1 MWIQIKRLLTELKP
15 YKTSTIFMVLAGV
28 AMSLAQWQL
37 AVQLKDVFD
46 ALDAKSTIDIMALPK
61 KILAISFVM
70 AVGRYFHLSIM
81 NYNADRVV
89 TKLRNDL
96 QMKFMSLSQNF
107 HNSYLTGSGGMIS
120 RILTDVV
127 IIQHGMRLF
136 ADFFTQPLSFILL
149 IGTLFYR
156 DWKLTLIILLFLPLV
171 VAFARQIGKSL
182 RKYGHGGQ
190 EILEKLSSLIKESLD
205 GVKVIQSYG
214 LESEMNRKFHVIAD
228 EYLANRKKM
237 HTRGEAASPVTEFIS
252 TSVVMVIFTY
262 IGLEISKGQAS
273 LGDFGSYLG
282 ALFLLQA
289 PIKKIQESF
298 VKLQE
303 TVVALERVYSI
314 VDNEYQVPE
323 WVDTVPFPEIW
334 SSIDF
339 KNVGFSYRN
348 TPVLA
353 NINLT
358 IKKGEIVA
366 IVGESGSGKST
377 LVNLLQRFFDPNEG
391 EVVIEGVDIKKMSLI
406 DLRKHIGLV
415 TQDVFL
421 FNESIAKNIHNGDL
435 SKDASGVVLA
445 SVMANAHGF
454 ITSMPHG
461 FDSPVGDRG
470 SLLSGGERQRV
481 SIARALFKNAP
492 ILILDEATSALDTA
506 SEIEVQ
512 KGLDTLMQGKT
523 TIVIAHRLSTVLHAD
538 KIVVM
543 KKGRIIEIGNHS
555 QLMAQKG
562 EYSRYIGLQNLK

>member
-1 MWIQIKRLLTELKP
+1 MWIQIKRLLLELKP
-15 YKTSTIFMVLAGV
+15 YRNSVIIIIIAGI

-46 ALDAKSTIDIMALPK
+46 SLDQKNKVNILALPK
-61 KILAISFVM
+61 KILLIAAVM
-70 AVGRYFHLSIM
+70 ALGRYFHLSVM
-81 NYNADRVV
+81 NYTADRVV
-89 TKLRNDL
+89 VSLRSKL
-96 QMKFMSLSQNF
+96 QIQFMNLSQSF
-107 HNSYLTGSGGMIS
+107 HNNYLTGSGGMIS

-136 ADFFTQPLSFILL
+136 ADFFTQPLSFVLL

-156 DWKLTLIILLFLPLV
+156 DWKLTCIILLFLPLI
-171 VAFARQIGKSL
+171 VAFSKQIGRSL

-190 EILEKLSSLIKESLD
+190 EILEKLTSLIKESLD
-205 GVKVIQSYG
+205 GVKVIQSYC
-214 LESEMNRKFHVIAD
+214 LEKEMDHKFHLIAD
-228 EYLANRKKM
+228 EYLVNRKKM
-237 HTRGEAASPVTEFIS
+237 HTRGEAASPVTEFLS

-282 ALFLLQA
+282 ALFLLQS

-298 VKLQE
+298 VKIQE

-314 VDNEYQVPE
+314 IDNEYHVPE
-323 WVDTVPFPEIW
+323 WVDTVPFPRNW
-334 SSIDF
+334 SNIEF
-339 KNVGFSYRN
+339 KNVSFTYKN
-348 TPVLA
+348 NPVLQ
-353 NINLT
+353 NINLE
-358 IKKGEIVA
+358 IKKGDILA

-377 LVNLLQRFFDPNEG
+377 LVNLLQRFFDPNQG
-391 EVVIEGVDIKKMSLI
+391 QILIEGIDIKKFALN
-406 DLRKHIGLV
+406 DLRMHIGLV

-421 FNESIAKNIHNGDL
+421 FNETIGKNIHNGDL
-435 SKDASGVVLA
+435 SKDESGVVLA

-454 ITSMPHG
+454 ITKMPKG
-461 FDSPVGDRG
+461 FGSVVGDRG

-492 ILILDEATSALDTA
+492 ILVLDEATSALDTA

-512 KGLDTLMQGKT
+512 KGLDTLMHGKT
-523 TIVIAHRLSTVLHAD
+523 TVVIAHRLSTVLHAN

-543 KKGRIIEIGNHS
+543 KKGQIIEQGNH
-555 QLMAQKG
+555 QELMTRKG
-562 EYSRYIGLQNLK
+562 EYARYIELQNLK

>member
-1 MWIQIKRLLTELKP
+1 MLKQIKRLLTEFRP
-15 YKTSTIFMVLAGV
+15 YRTSVICIILAGI

-37 AVQLKDVFD
+37 AVQLKDIFD
-46 ALDAKSTIDIMALPK
+46 SLDQKNQVNILALPK
-61 KILAISFVM
+61 KILLISAVM
-70 AVGRYFHLSIM
+70 ALGRYFHLSIM
-81 NYNADRVV
+81 NYTADRVV
-89 TKLRNDL
+89 VKLRNDL
-96 QMKFMSLSQNF
+96 QVKFMNLSQNF

-136 ADFFTQPLSFILL
+136 ADFFTQPLSFVLL

-156 DWKLTLIILLFLPLV
+156 DWKLTLIILLFLPLI
-171 VAFARQIGKSL
+171 VAFSKQIGRSL

-214 LESEMNRKFHVIAD
+214 LEGEMNRKFHVIAD

-252 TSVVMVIFTY
+252 TAVVMVIFTY

-289 PIKKIQESF
+289 PIKKIQDSF

-314 VDNEYQVPE
+314 IDNEYHVPE
-323 WVDTVPFPEIW
+323 WVDTVPFPKSW
-334 SSIDF
+334 SSIEF
-339 KNVGFSYRN
+339 RNVSFSYKN
-348 TPVLA
+348 TPVLQ
-353 NINLT
+353 NINLQ
-358 IKKGEIVA
+358 IKKGEILA

-391 EVVIEGVDIKKMSLI
+391 SILIEGIDIRRFALS

-421 FNESIAKNIHNGDL
+421 FNESVGKNIHNGDL
-435 SKDASGVVLA
+435 TKDESGVVLA

-454 ITSMPHG
+454 ITKMPKG
-461 FDSPVGDRG
+461 FDSAVGDRG

-512 KGLDTLMQGKT
+512 KGLDTLMSGKT
-523 TIVIAHRLSTVLHAD
+523 TVVIAHRLSTVLHAN
-538 KIVVM
+538 KIIVM
-543 KKGRIIEIGNHS
+543 KKGRILEQGNHVELIS
-555 QLMAQKG
+555 HQG
-562 EYSRYIGLQNLK
+562 EYARYIELQNLK

>member
-1 MWIQIKRLLTELKP
+1 MWKQIKRLLLELKP
-15 YKTSTIFMVLAGV
+15 FRTSVILIILAGV

-46 ALDAKSTIDIMALPK
+46 SLDQKNKINILSLPK
-61 KILAISFVM
+61 KILLISIVM
-70 AVGRYFHLSIM
+70 ALGRYFHLSIM
-81 NYNADRVV
+81 NYTADRVV
-89 TKLRNDL
+89 VKLRNDL
-96 QMKFMSLSQNF
+96 QMKFMHLSQSF

-136 ADFFTQPLSFILL
+136 ADFFTQPLSFMLL

-156 DWKLTLIILLFLPLV
+156 DWKLTLIILLFLPLI
-171 VAFARQIGKSL
+171 VAFSKQIGRSL

-214 LESEMNRKFHVIAD
+214 LEKEMNRKFHVIAD
-228 EYLANRKKM
+228 EYLANRKKIHM
-237 HTRGEAASPVTEFIS
+237 RGEAASPVTEFIS

-262 IGLEISKGQAS
+262 MGLEISKGQAS

-314 VDNEYQVPE
+314 IDNDYQVPE
-323 WVDTVPFPEIW
+323 YLDTVPFPKQWDNIV
-334 SSIDF
+334 F
-339 KNVGFSYRN
+339 QNVSFNYKD
-348 TPVLA
+348 TPVLQ
-353 NINLT
+353 NINLN
-358 IKKGEIVA
+358 IKKGEILA

-391 EVVIEGVDIKKMSLI
+391 KIMIEGTDIRQFALT

-421 FNESIAKNIHNGDL
+421 FSESVGKNIHNGDL
-435 SKDASGVVLA
+435 SKSEAGVVMA
-445 SVMANAHGF
+445 SVMANAHDF
-454 ITSMPHG
+454 ITAMPKG
-461 FDSPVGDRG
+461 FDSAVGDRG

-492 ILILDEATSALDTA
+492 ILVLDEATSALDTG

-512 KGLDTLMQGKT
+512 KGLDTLMHGKT
-523 TIVIAHRLSTVLHAD
+523 TVVIAHRLSTVMHAN

-543 KKGRIIEIGNHS
+543 KKGRIIEQGTHTE
-555 QLMAQKG
+555 LLAQQG
-562 EYSRYIGLQNLK
+562 EYARYIQLQNLK

>member
-1 MWIQIKRLLTELKP
+1 MI
-15 YKTSTIFMVLAGV
+15 LAGV
-28 AMSLAQWQL
+28 LMSLAQWQL
-37 AVQLKDVFD
+37 ALQLKDVFD
-46 ALDAKSTIDIMALPK
+46 ALDSKSTVDILSLPK
-61 KILAISFVM
+61 KILVISFVM
-70 AVGRYFHLSIM
+70 ALGRYFHLSIM
-81 NYNADRVV
+81 NFNADRVV
-89 TKLRNDL
+89 TKLRNNL
-96 QMKFMSLSQNF
+96 QVKFMNLSQNF
-107 HNSYLTGSGGMIS
+107 HNSFITGSGGMIS

-156 DWKLTLIILLFLPLV
+156 DWKLTLIILLFLPLI

-190 EILEKLSSLIKESLD
+190 EILERLSSLIKESLD

-214 LESEMNRKFHVIAD
+214 LESEMNRKFQVIAS

-303 TVVALERVYSI
+303 TIVALERVYAI
-314 VDNEYQVPE
+314 IDNTFQVPE
-323 WVDTVPFPEIW
+323 SEDKLPFPLEW
-334 SSIDF
+334 NSIEF
-339 KNVGFSYRN
+339 KDVSFSYKN
-348 TPVLA
+348 KPVLQGV
-353 NINLT
+353 NLK

-377 LVNLLQRFFDPNEG
+377 LVNLLQRFFDPTEG
-391 EVVIEGVDIKKMSLI
+391 EILIEGLDIKRMSLS

-421 FNESIAKNIHNGDL
+421 FNESILKNINNGDL
-435 SKDASGVVLA
+435 SKDSAGVVSA
-445 SVMANAHGF
+445 SMLANAHTFISAMPQGF
-454 ITSMPHG
+454 E
-461 FDSPVGDRG
+461 SPVGDRG
-470 SLLSGGERQRV
+470 TLLSGGERQRI

-492 ILILDEATSALDTA
+492 LLVLDEATSALDTA

-523 TIVIAHRLSTVLHAD
+523 TVVIAHRLSTVLHAD
-538 KIVVM
+538 KIIVM
-543 KKGRIIEIGNHS
+543 KKGRIIEVGNHAH
-555 QLMAQKG
+555 LMAQKG
-562 EYSRYIGLQNLK
+562 EYCSYIELQNLK